1 MSQEK
6 CQEMPELNLER
17 IIEYLAQN
25 NLPLNLEHVALKNE
39 SSAEQ
44 ETLIDSKLES
54 TQGELRL
61 KTNMDSKNTKDKM
74 LNPPNKCP
82 ITTKGCRFM
91 VTVHIPRA
99 A

>member
-39 SSAEQ
+39 SSVEQ
-44 ETLIDSKLES
+44 RTLIDSKLES

-61 KTNMDSKNTKDKM
+61 KTNIDSEQTKDKE
-74 LNPPNKCP
+74 NKKEKD
-82 ITTKGCRFM
+82 TKGLTNWKKGEN
-91 VTVHIPRA
+91 VTTA
-99 A
+99 SSF